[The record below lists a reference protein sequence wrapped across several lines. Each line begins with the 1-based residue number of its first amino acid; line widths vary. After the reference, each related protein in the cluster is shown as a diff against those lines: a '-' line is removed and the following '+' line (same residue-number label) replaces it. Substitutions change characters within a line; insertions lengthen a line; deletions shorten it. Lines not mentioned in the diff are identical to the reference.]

1 MPVGVL
7 IGLAVCVLSVTTH
20 LPLAFAVLTVVGAG
34 GGFCIV
40 PLNALLQARGH
51 ETVGA
56 GHAIAAQN
64 LVENMTMLVMIGG
77 YMLVMRAGAPGGGIN
92 SRCGR

>member
-1 MPVGVL
+1 
-7 IGLAVCVLSVTTH
+7 VCSTT
-20 LPLAFAVLTVVGAG
+20 
-34 GGFCIV
+34 
-40 PLNALLQARGH
+40 ALLQARGH

-77 YMLVMRAGAPGGGIN
+77 YMLVMRAGASVTAVAAGFGGFLALSIALLWAYRTRKVVAR
-92 SRCGR
+92 SARMT